1 MKYKIIYYSWFFL
14 IFLIHF
20 SCKKEKMPPVVDTWK
35 EDHGFW
41 GESKALRNGEL
52 RNFECST
59 LKNPDFSNKFSI
71 LLSYFDEFRQLRGE
85 FNFRHCPYLVGKYY
99 PTDYEFAF
107 GTPSDSLFTIFYSSI
122 QGDIAGD
129 TYISKSDSSVV
140 FNLEKYDISTGE
152 IWGSYSAELV
162 KDTSLFGELDKSSP
176 FELKFE
182 SGTFHAKVE

>member
-1 MKYKIIYYSWFFL
+1 MKNNIFNYSVLFL
-14 IFLIHF
+14 IFFL
-20 SCKKEKMPPVVDTWK
+20 SNCKKEKMPPVVDTWK

-41 GESKALRNGEL
+41 GESNAIGNGEL
-52 RNFECST
+52 WNFECST
-59 LKNPDFSNKFSI
+59 FKSPDYSNKFSI
-71 LLSYFDEFRQLRGE
+71 AFFGFDGSRQLGGE
-85 FNFRHCPYLVGKYY
+85 FNFRHCSYLVGKYY
-99 PTDYEFAF
+99 PTDHEYAF
-107 GTPSDSLFTIFYSSI
+107 GTPSDSLFTISYFST

-129 TYISKSDSSVV
+129 TYIPKSDSSVV